1 MMYPCT
7 DHSNTLTKTNQR
19 LDIMKIDMQD
29 Y

>member
-7 DHSNTLTKTNQR
+7 DHSNTPTKTNQG
-19 LDIMKIDMQD
+19 LDIMKIDMQG